1 MTKIK
6 SLLIAAS
13 LMMGFA
19 LPATAQIG
27 EPRQNFSVGFNGGV
41 NLNSASFTPKIK
53 QNSLM
58 GITGGLTARYISEKY
73 FAMICG
79 AQVELNISQRGWDEL
94 FEVPG
99 ENGEPVEDP
108 TRKYTRKMT
117 YLDIPFLAHLAFG
130 NEKGLQFFINAGPQI
145 GLLIGES
152 ESMENID
159 MNALTDTQKAVYGDK
174 IQNKFDYGIAGGGG
188 IEFRTKK
195 AGSFLLEG
203 RYYFALS
210 DFYSTT
216 KKDYFSRAAH
226 GTITVKLTYLFD
238 LKKSGANLART
249 YGLYFRESAKFAPVL
264 FYQELPMRELPAFLS
279 KSVCSLYHHLVT
291 SDSTNSQHIQN
302 DRHQW

>member
-1 MTKIK
+1 MVTVNSQLKKMKLKTIIGTA
-6 SLLIAAS
+6 LLA
-13 LMMGFA
+13 GTCA
-19 LPATAQIG
+19 LPASAQIG
-27 EPRQNFSVGFNGGV
+27 EQRHNFSVGINGGINLNSVSFSPRVRQNNLMGINGGV
-41 NLNSASFTPKIK
+41 
-53 QNSLM
+53 
-58 GITGGLTARYISEKY
+58 TARYISEKY

-159 MNALTDTQKAVYGDK
+159 MNTLTNTQKAVYGDK

-238 LKKSGANLART
+238 LKK
-249 YGLYFRESAKFAPVL
+249 
-264 FYQELPMRELPAFLS
+264 
-279 KSVCSLYHHLVT
+279 
-291 SDSTNSQHIQN
+291 
-302 DRHQW
+302 

>member
-94 FEVPG
+94 FEIMD
-99 ENGEPVEDP
+99 ENGQTVEDP

-159 MNALTDTQKAVYGDK
+159 MNTLTNTQKAVYGDK
-174 IQNKFDYGIAGGGG
+174 IQNKFDYGIAGGGE

-238 LKKSGANLART
+238 LKK
-249 YGLYFRESAKFAPVL
+249 
-264 FYQELPMRELPAFLS
+264 
-279 KSVCSLYHHLVT
+279 
-291 SDSTNSQHIQN
+291 
-302 DRHQW
+302 